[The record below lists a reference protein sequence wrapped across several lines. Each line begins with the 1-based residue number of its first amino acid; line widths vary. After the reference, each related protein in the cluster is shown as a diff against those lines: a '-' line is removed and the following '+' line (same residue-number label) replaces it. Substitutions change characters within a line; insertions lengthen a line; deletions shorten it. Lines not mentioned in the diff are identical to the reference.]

1 MRKGGS
7 IGIPWWVSRLCRA
20 PAAYTLSEMARFP
33 IPLHPTPWLLA
44 GLLALLHVGAQA
56 QFAMVPSPLPPA
68 VQPSAAESDA
78 DYRAEGAR
86 HLYASYPMRI
96 FKGKLPP
103 LLYGV
108 AIVEVEIG
116 AQGEVLDVRILRPP
130 AAPEVGPW
138 IQQMIRRAAPFPPPT
153 KLPKVTYKDIWL
165 VHKGGNFQL
174 DTLTEG
180 QL

>member
-1 MRKGGS
+1 MS
-7 IGIPWWVSRLCRA
+7 NL
-20 PAAYTLSEMARFP
+20 LSSSLGKR
-33 IPLHPTPWLLA
+33 WLLA
-44 GLLALLHVGAQA
+44 GGLCLMHGWAHA
-56 QFAMVPSPLPPA
+56 QFAMVPSPVPPA
-68 VQPSAAESDA
+68 VQPSVAESDA

-86 HLYASYPMRI
+86 HLYATYPMRI

-108 AIVEVEIG
+108 AIVEVEVG

-138 IQQMIRRAAPFPPPT
+138 IQQMIRKAAPFPPPA
-153 KLPKVTYKDIWL
+153 KLGKAVYKDIWL